1 LFVLEKKE
9 GKNGAISPV
18 KALNGAYS
26 FGPLKSQLLSYL
38 HFLISIFE
46 LSAEKLN
53 LIVESVI
60 ERSKFKTN
68 INLMNS
74 YSKF

>member
-46 LSAEKLN
+46 LSA
-53 LIVESVI
+53 
-60 ERSKFKTN
+60 RKTK
-68 INLMNS
+68 S
-74 YSKF
+74 DC

>member
-1 LFVLEKKE
+1 MVFKFCLYLKKKE
-9 GKNGAISPV
+9 EKNGAISPV

-46 LSAEKLN
+46 LSA
-53 LIVESVI
+53 
-60 ERSKFKTN
+60 RKTK
-68 INLMNS
+68 S
-74 YSKF
+74 DC

>member
-26 FGPLKSQLLSYL
+26 TFGPLKSQLLSYL

-46 LSAEKLN
+46 LSA
-53 LIVESVI
+53 
-60 ERSKFKTN
+60 RKTK
-68 INLMNS
+68 S
-74 YSKF
+74 DC